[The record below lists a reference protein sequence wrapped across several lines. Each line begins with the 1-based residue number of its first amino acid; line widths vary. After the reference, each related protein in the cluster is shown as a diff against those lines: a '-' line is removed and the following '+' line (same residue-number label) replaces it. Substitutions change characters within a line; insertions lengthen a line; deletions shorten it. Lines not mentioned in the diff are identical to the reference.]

1 MISVDI
7 PFADDQSRGVLVL
20 GEMMSSSSQGTSPLE
35 VTAHLKRLEI
45 SLRHTKMSML
55 EIAQETL

>member
-7 PFADDQSRGVLVL
+7 SFADDQSRGVL